1 MRPVTHVIRNLGDTG
16 TRPVTQEITNPR
28 DVGATPVTQEIRNLG
43 NTGARP
49 VTQEIINPRNTGAL
63 LRRLTEQV
71 EILAGDRRSAAD
83 QAAVRKGDIAAVID
97 QAVTAALAKAGII
110 EGAGSPEGFVVA
122 KVGTLYRRTDG
133 STGSTLYVKESG
145 AGNTGWAAK

>member
-1 MRPVTHVIRNLGDTG
+1 MRPVSQVIKNQGDTSA
-16 TRPVTQEITNPR
+16 RAVTQELINPR
-28 DVGATPVTQEIRNLG
+28 D
-43 NTGARP
+43 
-49 VTQEIINPRNTGAL
+49 TGAL

-71 EILAGDRRSAAD
+71 EILAGDRRSAAN

-122 KVGTLYRRTDG
+122 KVGTIYRRIDG

-145 AGNTGWAAK
+145 AGNTGWIAK